1 MFREI
6 RPRSPQSLLGNG
18 ALCTLHLALHLI
30 LKVHCMFSLGKTFLL
45 KENICFA
52 ILVKNIKKKTE
63 IPEIDRE
70 EFPALEAS
78 TSTKNRK
85 SIDTQ
90 SQYLLF
96 HYPQYYIDWRVQ
108 LYRAAIILT

>member
-1 MFREI
+1 
-6 RPRSPQSLLGNG
+6 
-18 ALCTLHLALHLI
+18 
-30 LKVHCMFSLGKTFLL
+30 MFSLGITFLL
-45 KENICFA
+45 KENICDFG
-52 ILVKNIKKKTE
+52 KKHKKTE

-96 HYPQYYIDWRVQ
+96 H
-108 LYRAAIILT
+108 